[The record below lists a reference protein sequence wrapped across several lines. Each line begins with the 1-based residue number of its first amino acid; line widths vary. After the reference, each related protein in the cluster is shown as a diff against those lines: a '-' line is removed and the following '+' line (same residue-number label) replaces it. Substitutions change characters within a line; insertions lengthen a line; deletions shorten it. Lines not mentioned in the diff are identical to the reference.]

1 MKLTIC
7 GSSAFAEKMVE
18 YKRLLQE
25 LGHGVIVHP
34 EYEARVRGERPEIAA
49 RMAAGE
55 HAAIKKENGYIKW
68 YYNAIVGSDGILVL
82 NFEKKGVPNYIGGNT
97 LMEIAFAY
105 VNDKKVFLLN
115 PVPEVSY
122 KDEIEA
128 MYTKILDGD
137 LRALE
142 G

>member
-7 GSSAFAEKMVE
+7 ASSTFAEKMIE
-18 YKRLLQE
+18 YKKLLQE
-25 LGHGVIVHP
+25 MGHEAVVHS
-34 EYEARVRGERPEIAA
+34 EYEARVRGERPEVMVRI
-49 RMAAGE
+49 AAGE
-55 HAAIKKENGYIKW
+55 HAAIKKEKGYIKW
-68 YYNAIVGSDGILVL
+68 YYNAIAESDGILVL

-97 LMEIAFAY
+97 LMEIAFAH
-105 VNDKKVFLLN
+105 VNDKKIFLLN

-128 MYTKILDGD
+128 MYTKILHGD
-137 LRALE
+137 LQAIE

>member
-7 GSSAFAEKMVE
+7 GSNAFKEKMLE
-18 YKRLLQE
+18 YKKLLEERGHVVFVHPDYEAFIRGEKQE
-25 LGHGVIVHP
+25 LWRSIQN
-34 EYEARVRGERPEIAA
+34 
-49 RMAAGE
+49 GE
-55 HAAIKKENGYIKW
+55 HAKAKKEQGYIKW
-68 YYNAIVGSDGILVL
+68 YYDAIVGSDGILVL

-115 PVPEVSY
+115 PVPEMPY
-122 KDEIEA
+122 KDEILA
-128 MYTKILDGD
+128 MYTKVLDGN
-137 LRALE
+137 LRAIE